1 MGVFANLSQ
10 VALAKEDYEFVHR
23 TADYGLWCLAKE
35 SIGPA
40 SAFREANKD
49 FVANMEA
56 KFFYRKAQAK
66 TKRGFHQ
73 EAVELYEMC
82 AAVPGGGMTGMKR
95 EMAEARRLARQDQAK
110 DAQLWRSKLKEE

>member
-1 MGVFANLSQ
+1 MSQ

-56 KFFYRKAQAK
+56 KCATRFFPPNAIRV
-66 TKRGFHQ
+66 RGIAPQ
-73 EAVELYEMC
+73 PY
-82 AAVPGGGMTGMKR
+82 
-95 EMAEARRLARQDQAK
+95 
-110 DAQLWRSKLKEE
+110 LKYCRI